1 MPSRNASATRKGAFP
16 GIRKLTSTLL
26 VCLLSA
32 LCFFS
37 LTTPA
42 NADYLDDQLAA
53 KRAQIASNDA
63 TIGAH
68 QDEVDAAEAKLSKSR
83 DSLASAQVAYES
95 AQTALA
101 TALAED
107 AIRAE
112 ELAAAEEALE
122 AAKIA
127 VAKGEEDLAAQ
138 LKKIGVN
145 VLETRQ
151 RNNQLMSIAMLFTDL
166 NSADINNRLQ
176 WALTIYNVSQIE
188 MERLEEIQEA
198 LLAAEAEM
206 AELEE
211 KASALKAASAQAV
224 IDNQALAAAAA
235 AAEAAFQL
243 AVRDDDQARADAQS
257 TLNDAKSAS
266 AQLRAES
273 DAIYAQIV
281 ARDTPPPPA
290 TPTAPPPVA
299 GGGGTL
305 LRPVNGY
312 VTSPFGWR
320 WHPILS
326 YNEFHE
332 GVDFGNACGTPIM
345 AAESGWVSS
354 AGWVSGYGW
363 YVAINHGNLNGSNFA
378 TAYGHMSSYVVSA
391 GQWVSR
397 GQVIGY
403 VGTTGLSTGCHLH
416 WNTWV
421 NGSYVNGLNYV

>member
-1 MPSRNASATRKGAFP
+1 MPSRSTSATRIGAFS
-16 GIRKLTSTLL
+16 GIRKISSSLL
-26 VCLLSA
+26 LCLLSA

-37 LTTPA
+37 LATPA
-42 NADYLDDQLAA
+42 KADSLDESLAA
-53 KRAQIASNDA
+53 KRAAVSSSDA
-63 TIGAH
+63 ALAGY
-68 QDEVDAAEAKLSKSR
+68 QDGVDAAEEKLSQSR
-83 DSLASAQVAYES
+83 ESLTSAQSKYES
-95 AQTALA
+95 AQAALA
-101 TALAED
+101 AAVAED
-107 AIRAE
+107 ALRAE

-122 AAKIA
+122 VAKAA

-151 RNNQLMSIAMLFTDL
+151 RNNQLMSIAMLFTDM
-166 NSADINNRLQ
+166 STGDFNNRLQ
-176 WALTIYNVSQIE
+176 WALTIYNVSQLE
-188 MERLEEIQEA
+188 MDRLEEIQDG
-198 LLAAEAEM
+198 LLVAEAERS
-206 AELEE
+206 ALEE
-211 KASALKAASAQAV
+211 KALELKAASAQAV
-224 IDNQALAAAAA
+224 VDNQALAATAAD
-235 AAEAAFQL
+235 AEIAFQL
-243 AVRDDDQARADAQS
+243 AVQNDNQAFQDAQTMLADAQS
-257 TLNDAKSAS
+257 RS
-266 AQLRAES
+266 AQLRAEA

-281 ARDTPPPPA
+281 ARDTPVQPSTPA
-290 TPTAPPPVA
+290 PAPIV

-305 LRPVNGY
+305 LRPVNGP

-332 GVDFGNACGTPIM
+332 GVDFGNACGTPIV
-345 AAESGWVSS
+345 AAESGTVSS

-363 YVAINHGNLNGSNFA
+363 YVAINHGNVSGSNFA
-378 TAYGHMSSYVVSA
+378 TAYGHMSSYAVSA